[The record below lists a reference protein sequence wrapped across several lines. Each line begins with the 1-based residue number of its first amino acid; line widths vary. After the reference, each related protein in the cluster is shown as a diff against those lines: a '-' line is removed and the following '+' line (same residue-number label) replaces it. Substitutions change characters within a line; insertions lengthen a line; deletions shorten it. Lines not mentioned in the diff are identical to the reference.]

1 MIDGALYT
9 LDIDLL
15 YEKFWSVDVVSASYG
30 KKKFSTASKR
40 AILDTG
46 TSFLTI
52 SQSDYTTFEDQVIAI
67 EGIVCSEDLGY
78 CYSNS
83 ICSEITAK
91 MSDFTFQL

>member
-9 LDIDLL
+9 LNIDLL
-15 YEKFWSVDVVSASYG
+15 YEKYWSLDITSASYG

-52 SQSDYTTFEDQVIAI
+52 SQSDYTGFEFQISSI
-67 EGIVCSEDLGY
+67 EGIDCSDDLGY

-83 ICSEITAK
+83 TCSEITST
-91 MSDFTFQL
+91 MNDFTF